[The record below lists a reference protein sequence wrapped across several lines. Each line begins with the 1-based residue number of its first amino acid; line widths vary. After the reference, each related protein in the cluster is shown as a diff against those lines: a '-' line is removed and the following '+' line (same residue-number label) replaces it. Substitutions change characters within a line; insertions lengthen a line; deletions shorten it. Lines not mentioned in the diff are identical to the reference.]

1 MTTSAEA
8 SLAVSV
14 QAAVAA
20 YAQALDADRVDDIVE
35 LFWPDGVAEITG
47 VGTFEGHDAIRAGYA
62 NFSPTQP
69 QLHFVGNTVVTSSTD
84 DEATAVSNL
93 AFFQRD
99 ESGWAVRLVG
109 RYDDVFRWRGGEW
122 RFQRRV
128 TTFLP

>member
-1 MTTSAEA
+1 MSTANQASTTAH
-8 SLAVSV
+8 V
-14 QAAVAA
+14 QRAIGA
-20 YAQALDADRVDDIVE
+20 YAHAVDADRVDDIVE

-47 VGTFEGHDAIRAGYA
+47 VGTFEGHEAIRAGYA
-62 NFSPTQP
+62 NFSPARP
-69 QLHFVGNTVVTSSTD
+69 QLHLATNIVVTSVTE

-99 ESGWAVRLVG
+99 DSGWAVRLVG
-109 RYDDVFRWRGGEW
+109 RYDDVLRRRDGEW